1 MSFRKVDYDSSE
13 GRRLVVDRFLNSVV
27 IYDDYILINM
37 NFNNSTKQVDIKELD
52 APAKRSSLKSLSPP
66 MRKGTPRGVPF
77 RHLQKE
83 NQTERRFRRGAKRAA
98 AACGR

>member
-1 MSFRKVDYDSSE
+1 FSEDEIRFFIMSFRKVDYDSSE

-66 MRKGTPRGVPF
+66 
-77 RHLQKE
+77 L
-83 NQTERRFRRGAKRAA
+83 
-98 AACGR
+98 